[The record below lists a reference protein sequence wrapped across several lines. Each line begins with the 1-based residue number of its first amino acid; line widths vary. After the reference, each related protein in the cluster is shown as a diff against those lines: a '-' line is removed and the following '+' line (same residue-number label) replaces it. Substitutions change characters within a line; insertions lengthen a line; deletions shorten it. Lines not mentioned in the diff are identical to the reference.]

1 MPVRSPV
8 VGPHET
14 VARQVLAARART
26 VPFRQSDSIYFVV
39 ARRGGKL
46 CGWLLKLHQSRVRY
60 LSFRIAARRPWLQIC
75 QYNSVYPAGRG
86 E

>member
-39 ARRGGKL
+39 ARRDGKL